1 MRNIENRR
9 HIKKLVHNPLRK
21 NLSRR
26 KETITPPDLLHVT
39 KKSFEE
45 FVQFNKNPYEREDKG
60 LEHIFRTSFP
70 LVDPNGQVEI
80 RYIAYEIGDW
90 ECGQCRKPLPD
101 DVVGGPG
108 IACPHCGGVLI
119 YKEKFTV
126 EDCKYKGLTYSTPLR
141 VLLELVV
148 NQVNPE
154 TGEVIPKFTKKQ
166 KVYFGEVPLL
176 TPYANFIING
186 TERIVVSQLIRSSGI
201 FFEGKEDKTKDVL
214 TRIIYKG
221 SIIPEK
227 GSRLEFEYA
236 TNVEI
241 FHARIDRRKLLGTT
255 VLRAFGLDTA
265 SKILKAFYG
274 DNFLTLNVKDGVLY
288 NPEKDVEV
296 SVEELS
302 NDEIF
307 ITYITEEDDEKGHR
321 IKVRKEAYVEPENL
335 EKFINDDRYEIEEI
349 VAIDPLVFRKS
360 PYGNIIIE
368 TLKKDQPKINKDF
381 TFQDAARVEIYRKM
395 RPTDTAVMD
404 PKAFL
409 RRANELFVAMF
420 HDAQRFD
427 LSRVGRVKIN
437 AKVHDIPSTI
447 KPLDLES
454 LLEKYPPLALAEDVE
469 VGKETIPAG
478 TKIDAKV
485 VEKLKNAKFQELK
498 VEPYLDDEARFV
510 LLIDIIN
517 IVKYLLEL
525 RLGKKQVDDIAH
537 LGNRRVRPVGEL
549 LEAQT
554 RVGFLRMAKAFK
566 DRVATV
572 DLEDPSIKPANFI
585 NPRYVTGSIIEFLKG
600 GQLSQ
605 FMDQANP
612 LAELTHKRRLSAL
625 GPGGLTRDS
634 AKFEIR
640 DVHPTHYGRVCPI
653 ETPEGQNI
661 GLISSMTVF
670 ATLNKFGFLV
680 SPYRKVVN
688 GKVTNEIEYLAAY
701 DEEKY
706 VIAQA
711 NAPIDNEGNFLRD
724 RVLARAKG
732 DIRLV
737 SPQEVDYMD
746 VSPKQVVSVSASLI
760 PFLEH
765 DDANRALMGSNMQ
778 RQAVPLLK
786 TEYPL
791 VGTGMEKIVADNSG
805 ATVRAKRG
813 GEVVSVSGDEIVIK
827 VNKEEI
833 DTNDPLDIGIDVY
846 KLKKFKGS
854 NQATCINQR
863 PLVRTG
869 DTVEAGAVI
878 ADGTS
883 TYKGELSLGKN
894 VLVAFMP
901 WRGYNFEDAI
911 VISERL
917 VKDDVFTSV
926 HIEEFEVEARDTKLG
941 AEEITRNIPGV
952 SERALANLDEHG
964 IVRVGAYVKP
974 GDILVGKVTPKGET
988 QPTPEEKL
996 LLAIFG
1002 EKASDVKDS
1011 SLRVPA
1017 GVEGIVIDVQVFA
1030 RKQGK
1035 SKKNEYLDN
1044 LIKEELQQ
1052 LDKELELKK
1061 KFILERRDEEVKKLI
1076 IGKNVSKDIRIAGK
1090 VVIKA
1095 GGEITEEN
1103 VNDAL
1108 RFIVINPA
1116 GFLDDKE
1123 TIKQVEEI
1131 VSKAKLQQELWE
1143 NLYEKR
1149 RQTIEKGADLK
1160 PGVNELVKVYIAQ
1173 KRKIQVGDK
1182 MAGRHGNKGVISVV
1196 LPEEDMPFMEDGTPV
1211 DIVLNPLGVPSRM
1224 NVGQIL
1230 ETHLGL
1236 AAKKLGEKLVE
1247 EIKALKEKTKEAIIE
1262 KIVEYYKIANNT
1274 AGEIAKEV
1282 RDEDVEKLREYL
1294 QELDEETLWSY
1305 VKDLEKIGIPVK
1317 TPVFEGATEEDV
1329 KEMLRKAGLKE
1340 TGKMKL
1346 IDGRTGEPFD
1356 LEVTAGY
1363 MYMLKLIHMVDDK
1376 IHARSTGPYSLI
1388 TQQPLGGRA
1397 QFGGQRFGE
1406 MEVWALEAHG
1416 AAYTLQEML
1425 TVKSDDIEG
1434 RKRVYESIIKGRYN
1448 YDIGIPESFKVLVRE
1463 LKALALDVNCR
1474 MEDGEEKSCDTV
1486 DIVTKNKK
1494 FEI

>member
-1 MRNIENRR
+1 MRT
-9 HIKKLVHNPLRK
+9 IKRLPYNPLRK

-26 KETITPPDLLHVT
+26 KEVLSPPDLLHIP
-39 KKSFEE
+39 KKSFEN
-45 FVQFNKNPYEREDKG
+45 FIQFDKNPYERENKG
-60 LEHIFRTSFP
+60 LENIFRTAFP
-70 LVDPNGQVEI
+70 FEDPNGQI
-80 RYIAYEIGDW
+80 TINYIAYEIGDW
-90 ECGQCRKPLPD
+90 ECGRCRKPLPE
-101 DVVGGPG
+101 DVVGGKGVP
-108 IACPHCGGVLI
+108 CPHCGGTLI
-119 YKEKFTV
+119 YKEKHSV
-126 EDCKYKGLTYSTPLR
+126 EECKYKGLTYSAPLR

-154 TGEVIPKFTKKQ
+154 TGEVIPKTIRKQ
-166 KVYFGEVPLL
+166 KVYFGDIPLI
-176 TPYANFIING
+176 TDKAYFIING
-186 TERIVVSQLIRSSGI
+186 SERVVVSQLIRSSGI
-201 FFEGKEDKTKDVL
+201 FFEAKEDKTKDIL

-241 FHARIDRRKLLGTT
+241 FHARIDRRKLLGST

-265 SKILKAFYG
+265 YKILKKFYG
-274 DNFLTLNVKDGVLY
+274 DVKYYKVVNGEFIDQLTGTALTA
-288 NPEKDVEV
+288 
-296 SVEELS
+296 EELEQELE

-307 ITYITEEDDEKGHR
+307 ITYTTEDQDEKGNLVT
-321 IKVRKEAYVEPENL
+321 IRKEKSVEIKNL
-335 EKFINDDRYEIEEI
+335 SRYLNDDRINIEEI
-349 VAIDPLVFRKS
+349 VAISPLTFRKS
-360 PYGNIIIE
+360 VYGNIIVE
-368 TLKKDQPKINKDF
+368 TLKKDEPQINAQF

-409 RRANELFVAMF
+409 RRANELFNAMF
-420 HDAQRFD
+420 YDPQRYD

-437 AKVHDIPSTI
+437 AKVHEIPKTI
-447 KPLDLES
+447 KPLDLDRI
-454 LLEKYPPLALAEDVE
+454 LEDLPPLALAEDVE
-469 VGKETIPAG
+469 VNGEVLKAG
-478 TKIDAKV
+478 TKIDEIV
-485 VEKLKNAKFQELK
+485 IEKLKSIKFDEIK
-498 VEPYLDDEARFV
+498 VEAYLDDEARFI
-510 LLIDIIN
+510 LLPDVVA

-525 RLGKKQVDDIAH
+525 RLGKKEVDDIAH

-549 LEAQT
+549 LENQT
-554 RVGFLRMAKAFK
+554 RLGLVRMNKAFR

-572 DLEDPSIKPANFI
+572 DIEDPNLKPADII
-585 NPRYVTGSIIEFLKG
+585 NPRYVTGSILEFLKG

-661 GLISSMTVF
+661 GLISSMTVYS
-670 ATLNKFGFLV
+670 TLNDFGFLV

-688 GKVTNEIEYLAAY
+688 GKVTDEIEYLAAY

-706 VIAQA
+706 TIAQA
-711 NAPIDNEGNFLRD
+711 NAPIDEEGRFINE
-724 RVLARAKG
+724 RVLARSKG

-737 SPQEVDYMD
+737 SPEEVDYMD

-791 VGTGMEKIVADNSG
+791 VGTGMEKIVAEHSG
-805 ATVRAKRG
+805 AAVVARRG
-813 GEVVSVSGDEIVIK
+813 GVIESVSGNRIVIA
-827 VNKEEI
+827 VNPEEI
-833 DTNDPLDIGIDVY
+833 NEDDPLDIGLDVY
-846 KLKKFKGS
+846 ELMKFKGS
-854 NQATCINQR
+854 NQATCMNQR
-863 PLVRTG
+863 PLVKRG
-869 DTVEAGAVI
+869 DRVEKGSVI

-894 VLVAFMP
+894 ILVAFMP

-917 VKDDVFTSV
+917 VKDDVFTSI
-926 HIEEFEVEARDTKLG
+926 HIEEFECEARETKLG
-941 AEEITRNIPGV
+941 PEEITRNVVGV
-952 SERALANLDEHG
+952 SEKALANLDEHG

-974 GDILVGKVTPKGET
+974 GDILVGKVTPKGES

-1002 EKASDVKDS
+1002 EKAADVKDS

-1017 GVEGIVIDVQVFA
+1017 GVEGIVVDVQVFS
-1030 RKQGK
+1030 RKKPGK
-1035 SKKNEYLDN
+1035 KADKY
-1044 LIKEELQQ
+1044 LQQ
-1052 LDKELELKK
+1052 LTEEEIQKLEKELEEKK
-1061 KFILERRDEEVKKLI
+1061 KFILKRRDELIKHLI
-1076 IGKNVSKDIRIAGK
+1076 IGQEVPRDIKIAGK
-1090 VVIKA
+1090 VVIKK
-1095 GGEITEEN
+1095 GEKITEDK
-1103 VNDAL
+1103 VDQVL
-1108 RFIVINPA
+1108 RFTVVNPS
-1116 GFLDDKE
+1116 GFLSDKE
-1123 TIKQVEEI
+1123 IAKKVEDI
-1131 VSKAKLQQELWE
+1131 VAKAKLQIELWE
-1143 NLYEKR
+1143 NIYEK
-1149 RQTIEKGADLK
+1149 QKATVLKGSDLK

-1196 LPEEDMPFMEDGTPV
+1196 LPEEDMPFMEDGTPI

-1236 AAKKLGEKLVE
+1236 AAKNLGKKLE
-1247 EIKALKEKTKEAIIE
+1247 EELKQLNSKKEIIK
-1262 KIVEYYKIANNT
+1262 KIVEYYKIANDTND
-1274 AGEIAKEV
+1274 ELVKKY
-1282 RDEDVEKLREYL
+1282 RDEDVKFLEEYL
-1294 QELDEETLWSY
+1294 NTLDEETLQEV
-1305 VKDLEKIGIPVK
+1305 VKDLTKIGIPVR
-1317 TPVFEGATEEDV
+1317 TPVFEGATEDDI
-1329 KEMLRKAGLKE
+1329 KEMLKKAGFK
-1340 TGKMKL
+1340 TNGKMTL

-1356 LEVTAGY
+1356 FEVTAGY

-1434 RKRVYESIIKGRYN
+1434 RKRVYESIIKGKYY
-1448 YDIGIPESFKVLVRE
+1448 YDIGVPESFKVLVRE
-1463 LKALALDVNCR
+1463 LKALALDVQCTF
-1474 MEDGEEKSCDTV
+1474 EDGNKEACDQV
-1486 DIVTKNKK
+1486 DIVSKGKEKK
-1494 FEI
+1494 ELF

>member
-1 MRNIENRR
+1 MKKVRNLNY
-9 HIKKLVHNPLRK
+9 NPLRK
-21 NLSRR
+21 SLKRR
-26 KETITPPDLLHVT
+26 REVASPPDLLHVP
-39 KKSFEE
+39 KESFEN
-45 FVQFNKNPYEREDKG
+45 FIQFNKNPYERENKG
-60 LEHIFRTSFP
+60 LENILRTSFP
-70 LVDPNGQVEI
+70 FVDPNGQVEI

-90 ECGQCRKPLPD
+90 ECGKCRKSLPN

-108 IACPHCGGVLI
+108 VKCPECGGVLI
-119 YKEKFTV
+119 YKEKHSV
-126 EDCKYKGLTYSTPLR
+126 EDCKYKGLTYSAPLR

-148 NQVNPE
+148 NQLNPE
-154 TGEVIPKFTKKQ
+154 TGEIIPKFTKKE
-166 KVYFGEVPLL
+166 KVYFGDVPLL
-176 TPYANFIING
+176 TDHAYFIING
-186 TERIVVSQLIRSSGI
+186 SERVVVSQLIRSSGI
-201 FFEGKEDKTKDVL
+201 FFEGKEDKTKDIL

-221 SIIPEK
+221 SVIPEK
-227 GSRLEFEYA
+227 GSRLEFEHS

-241 FHARIDRRKLLGTT
+241 FNAKIDRRKVLGTT
-255 VLRAFGLDTA
+255 ILRAFGLDTA
-265 SKILKAFYG
+265 YKILKAFYG
-274 DNFLTLNVKDGVLY
+274 ENVLRLEVVDGKLI
-288 NPEKDVEV
+288 NPEKGLEV

-307 ITYITEEDDEKGHR
+307 ITFIAEEEDERGK
-321 IKVRKEAYVEPENL
+321 KVNVRHEVYVEPEKL
-335 EKFINDDRYEIEEI
+335 EKFLLDDRIEIEEVI
-349 VAIDPLVFRKS
+349 AIDPLVFRKS

-368 TLKKDQPKINKDF
+368 TLKKDQPQINRDF
-381 TFQDAARVEIYRKM
+381 TFKDAARVEIYRKM

-409 RRANELFVAMF
+409 RRANELFEAIF
-420 HDAQRFD
+420 YDPQRYD
-427 LSRVGRVKIN
+427 LSKVGRVKIN
-437 AKVHDIPSTI
+437 AKIHDIPKAI
-447 KPLDLES
+447 KPLDLEG
-454 LLEKYPPLALAEDVE
+454 LLEKYPPLSIAEDIKI
-469 VGKETIPAG
+469 GKEVLKAG
-478 TKIDAKV
+478 TKIDEEV
-485 VEKLKNAKFQELK
+485 LNKLKSVKFKEIK
-498 VEPYLDDEARFV
+498 VNPYLDDEARFI
-510 LLIDIIN
+510 LLPDVIN

-525 RLGKKQVDDIAH
+525 RLGKKELDDIAH
-537 LGNRRVRPVGEL
+537 LGNRRVRPIGEL
-549 LEAQT
+549 LENQT
-554 RVGFLRMAKAFK
+554 RIGLVRMNKAFR
-566 DRVATV
+566 DRIATV
-572 DLEDPSIKPANFI
+572 DIEDPSVKPGNFI
-585 NPRYVTGSIIEFLKG
+585 NPRYLTGSILEFLKG

-661 GLISSMTVF
+661 GLVSSMTVYSS
-670 ATLNKFGFLV
+670 LNELGFLV
-680 SPYRKVVN
+680 TPYRKVKN
-688 GKVTNEIEYLAAY
+688 GKVTDEIEYLAAY

-711 NAPIDNEGNFLRD
+711 NAPVDEKGNFTAE

-737 SPQEVDYMD
+737 KPDEVDYMD
-746 VSPKQVVSVSASLI
+746 LSPKQVVSVSASLI

-791 VGTGMEKIVADNSG
+791 AGTGIERIVAKNSG
-805 ATVRAKRG
+805 SVVVAKRG
-813 GEVVSVSGDEIVIK
+813 GVVESVSGNEIIVK
-827 VNKEEI
+827 VNKDEI
-833 DTNDPLDIGIDVY
+833 DENDPLDIGIDIY

-863 PLVRTG
+863 PLVKKG
-869 DTVEAGAVI
+869 DIVEKGAI
-878 ADGTS
+878 LADGTS

-917 VKDDVFTSV
+917 VKDDVFTSI
-926 HIEEFEVEARDTKLG
+926 HIEEFEVEARETKLG
-941 AEEITRNIPGV
+941 SEEITRNIPGI

-1030 RKQGK
+1030 RKK
-1035 SKKNEYLDN
+1035 SGKKNSYLDK
-1044 LIKEELQQ
+1044 LLSEEVEKLE
-1052 LDKELELKK
+1052 KELEEKK
-1061 KFILERRDEEVKKLI
+1061 KFIHGRRDEELRKVV
-1076 IGKNVSKDIRIAGK
+1076 IGAEVSKDIKLAGK
-1090 VVIKA
+1090 TILKA
-1095 GGEITEEN
+1095 GEKITEEN
-1103 VNDAL
+1103 FESVV
-1108 RFIVINPA
+1108 RFIAINPT
-1116 GFLDDKE
+1116 GFLKNKKVIEEAKKIVDK
-1123 TIKQVEEI
+1123 
-1131 VSKAKLQQELWE
+1131 SKLQIELWE
-1143 NLYEKR
+1143 NLYEQK
-1149 RQTIEKGADLK
+1149 IKEVEKGADLK

-1182 MAGRHGNKGVISVV
+1182 MAGRHGNKGVISIV
-1196 LPEEDMPFMEDGTPV
+1196 LPVEDMPFTEDGTPV

-1236 AAKKLGEKLVE
+1236 AAKKLGEKLGK
-1247 EIKALKEKTKEAIIE
+1247 EIENLKKKSKDAIIK
-1262 KIVEYYKIANNT
+1262 KIIEYYKIANDT
-1274 AGEIAKEV
+1274 QDKLVKKI
-1282 RDEDVEKLREYL
+1282 RDEEVKLLKQYL
-1294 QELDEETLWSY
+1294 KDLDEESLNDILN
-1305 VKDLEKIGIPVK
+1305 DLTKIGIPIS
-1317 TPVFEGATEEDV
+1317 TPVFEGATEEDLKRLM
-1329 KEMLRKAGLKE
+1329 KEAGLKE
-1340 TGKMKL
+1340 TGKTTL
-1346 IDGRTGEPFD
+1346 IDGRTGEKFD
-1356 LEVTAGY
+1356 MEVNAGY

-1434 RKRVYESIIKGRYN
+1434 RKRVYESIIKGKYY

-1463 LKALALDVNCR
+1463 LKALALDVNCK
-1474 MEDGEEKSCDTV
+1474 MEDGEIKACDTV
-1486 DIVTKNKK
+1486 DIVSKNKK

>member
-1 MRNIENRR
+1 M
-9 HIKKLVHNPLRK
+9 
-21 NLSRR
+21 
-26 KETITPPDLLHVT
+26 
-39 KKSFEE
+39 
-45 FVQFNKNPYEREDKG
+45 
-60 LEHIFRTSFP
+60 
-70 LVDPNGQVEI
+70 
-80 RYIAYEIGDW
+80 
-90 ECGQCRKPLPD
+90 
-101 DVVGGPG
+101 
-108 IACPHCGGVLI
+108 
-119 YKEKFTV
+119 
-126 EDCKYKGLTYSTPLR
+126 
-141 VLLELVV
+141 
-148 NQVNPE
+148 
-154 TGEVIPKFTKKQ
+154 
-166 KVYFGEVPLL
+166 
-176 TPYANFIING
+176 
-186 TERIVVSQLIRSSGI
+186 
-201 FFEGKEDKTKDVL
+201 
-214 TRIIYKG
+214 
-221 SIIPEK
+221 
-227 GSRLEFEYA
+227 
-236 TNVEI
+236 
-241 FHARIDRRKLLGTT
+241 
-255 VLRAFGLDTA
+255 
-265 SKILKAFYG
+265 
-274 DNFLTLNVKDGVLY
+274 
-288 NPEKDVEV
+288 
-296 SVEELS
+296 
-302 NDEIF
+302 
-307 ITYITEEDDEKGHR
+307 
-321 IKVRKEAYVEPENL
+321 
-335 EKFINDDRYEIEEI
+335 
-349 VAIDPLVFRKS
+349 
-360 PYGNIIIE
+360 
-368 TLKKDQPKINKDF
+368 KKDQPQINASF
-381 TFQDAARVEIYRKM
+381 TFRDAARVDIYRKM

-409 RRANELFVAMF
+409 RRANELFENIF
-420 HDAQRFD
+420 YDLQRYD
-427 LSRVGRVKIN
+427 LSKVGRVKLN
-437 AKVHDIPSTI
+437 AKVHEIPEFI
-447 KPLDLES
+447 KPLDLDT
-454 LLEKYPPLALAEDVE
+454 LLEDYPPLALGEDVK

-478 TKIDAKV
+478 TKIDQSV
-485 VEKLKNAKFQELK
+485 VQKLKSKKFKQIK
-498 VEPYLDDEARFV
+498 VQPYLDEEARFV
-510 LLIDIIN
+510 LLPDVVA

-525 RLGKKQVDDIAH
+525 RLGKKELDDIAH
-537 LGNRRVRPVGEL
+537 LGNRRVRPAGEL
-549 LEAQT
+549 LENQT
-554 RVGFLRMAKAFK
+554 RLGLVRMNKAFK

-572 DLEDPSIKPANFI
+572 DIEDPNLKVADMI
-585 NPRYVTGSIIEFLKG
+585 NPRYVTGSILEFLKG

-670 ATLNKFGFLV
+670 ATINEFGFLV
-680 SPYRKVVN
+680 TPYRKVKN
-688 GKVTNEIEYLAAY
+688 GVVTNEIEYLAAY

-711 NAPIDNEGNFLRD
+711 NAPIDENGKFINE

-737 SPQEVDYMD
+737 SPDEVDYMD

-791 VGTGMEKIVADNSG
+791 VGTGMEKVIAEHSG
-805 ATVRAKRG
+805 AAVIAKRG
-813 GEVVSVSGDEIVIK
+813 GVVESVSGDRIVIK
-827 VNKEEI
+827 VNPEEI
-833 DTNDPLDIGIDVY
+833 NTDDPLDIGLDIY
-846 KLKKFKGS
+846 ELMKFKGS
-854 NQATCINQR
+854 NQATCMNQR
-863 PLVRTG
+863 PLVRKG
-869 DTVEAGAVI
+869 DTVVAGSVI

-917 VKDDVFTSV
+917 VKDDVFTSI
-926 HIEEFEVEARDTKLG
+926 HIEEFTCEARETKLG
-941 AEEITRNIPGV
+941 PEEITRNIVGV
-952 SERALANLDEHG
+952 NEKALANLDEHG

-1002 EKASDVKDS
+1002 EKAADVKDS

-1030 RKQGK
+1030 RKKPGK
-1035 SKKNEYLDN
+1035 KENRYIQQ
-1044 LIKEELQQ
+1044 LIDEEIEK
-1052 LDKELELKK
+1052 LDKELEEKK
-1061 KFILERRDEEVKKLI
+1061 KFITSRRDELVKELI
-1076 IGKNVSKDIRIAGK
+1076 IGQKVPRDIKVAGK
-1090 VVIKA
+1090 VILKK
-1095 GGEITEEN
+1095 GEEITEETAPK
-1103 VNDAL
+1103 VL
-1108 RFIVINPA
+1108 RFIVVNPS
-1116 GFLDDKE
+1116 GFLSDKDV
-1123 TIKQVEEI
+1123 IGKVENI
-1131 VSKAKLQQELWE
+1131 VNKAKLQIELWE
-1143 NLYEKR
+1143 NIYEK
-1149 RQTIEKGADLK
+1149 QKQQAQKGADLK

-1182 MAGRHGNKGVISVV
+1182 MAGRHGNKGVISIV

-1236 AAKKLGEKLVE
+1236 AAKKLGEKLGE
-1247 EIKALKEKTKEAIIE
+1247 ELKKITGKEAVINKII
-1262 KIVEYYKIANNT
+1262 EYYKIANTTGDKIVDKYREEDLKELERYLNT
-1274 AGEIAKEV
+1274 L
-1282 RDEDVEKLREYL
+1282 DED
-1294 QELDEETLWSY
+1294 TLKAV
-1305 VKDLEKIGIPVK
+1305 VKDLSQIGIPVR
-1317 TPVFEGATEEDV
+1317 TPVFEGATENDI
-1329 KEMLRKAGLKE
+1329 KEMLRKAGFKE
-1340 TGKMKL
+1340 DGKMKL

-1416 AAYTLQEML
+1416 AAYSLQEML

-1434 RKRVYESIIKGRYN
+1434 RKRVYESIVKGKYY
-1448 YDIGIPESFKVLVRE
+1448 YDIGVPESFKVLVRE
-1463 LKALALDVNCR
+1463 LKALALDVECTL
-1474 MEDGEEKSCDTV
+1474 EDGQQQACDTV
-1486 DIVTKNKK
+1486 DIVSKSKK
-1494 FEI
+1494 KEL

>member
-1 MRNIENRR
+1 MRNVKSLEY
-9 HIKKLVHNPLRK
+9 NPLRK
-21 NLSRR
+21 SLTRR
-26 KETITPPDLLHVT
+26 KEVLKPPPLLKVP
-39 KKSFEE
+39 KDSFEN
-45 FVQFNKNPYEREDKG
+45 FVQFNVNPYKRKNKG
-60 LEHIFRTSFP
+60 LEGIFKSSFP
-70 LVDPNGQVEI
+70 FVDPNEQIEI
-80 RYIAYEIGDW
+80 HYVAYELGDW
-90 ECGQCRKPLPD
+90 ECGRCRKPLPE

-108 IACPHCGGVLI
+108 VPCPYCGGTLI
-119 YKEKFTV
+119 YKEKHTV
-126 EDCKYKGLTYSTPLR
+126 EEAEYKELTYSAPLR

-148 NQVNPE
+148 NEIDQE
-154 TGEVIPKFTKKQ
+154 TGEIRVKRRKRQ
-166 KVYFGEVPLL
+166 KVYFGDIPLL
-176 TPYANFIING
+176 TDNAYFIING
-186 TERIVVSQLIRSSGI
+186 TKRVVVSQLIRSSGI
-201 FFEGKEDKTKDVL
+201 FFEAREDKTKDIL

-221 SIIPEK
+221 SVIPEK

-241 FHARIDRRKLLGTT
+241 FNAKIDRRKVLGTT
-255 VLRAFGLDTA
+255 ILRAFGLDTA
-265 SKILKAFYG
+265 YRILKTFY
-274 DNFLTLNVKDGVLY
+274 
-288 NPEKDVEV
+288 KDVVRFEKRGDEYIDTKTGQ
-296 SVEELS
+296 SLTEQELI
-302 NDEIF
+302 DELENHDVF
-307 ITYITEEDDEKGHR
+307 ITYLKDDEDEKGHN
-321 IKVRKEAYVEPENL
+321 IKVRE
-335 EKFINDDRYEIEEI
+335 EKFVEVEDLGKYLADDRIEIEDI
-349 VAIDPLVFRKS
+349 SAVSLTTVNRS

-368 TLKKDQPKINKDF
+368 TLKKDEPKINANF
-381 TFQDAARVEIYRKM
+381 TFKDAARVEIYRKM
-395 RPTDTAVMD
+395 RPTDTAVID

-409 RRANELFVAMF
+409 RRANELFEYIF
-420 HDAQRFD
+420 FDPQRYD
-427 LSRVGRVKIN
+427 LSKVGRIKIN
-437 AKVHDIPSTI
+437 AKVHDIPKVI
-447 KPLDLES
+447 KPLDLDD
-454 LLEKYPPLALAEDVE
+454 LLEKYPPLALAEDIEVE
-469 VGKETIPAG
+469 GEVLKRG
-478 TKIDAKV
+478 TEITEEV
-485 VEKLKNAKFQELK
+485 LEKLKRANIPEIK
-498 VEPYLDDEARFV
+498 VEPYLEGRARFI
-510 LLIDIIN
+510 LLPDIVA

-525 RLGKKQVDDIAH
+525 RLGKREVDDIAH

-549 LEAQT
+549 LENQA
-554 RVGFLRMAKAFK
+554 RLGIARMQKAFK

-572 DLEDPSIKPANFI
+572 DIEDPNLKAADII
-585 NPRYVTGSIIEFLKG
+585 NPRYVTSSIVEFLKG
-600 GQLSQ
+600 GQLAQ

-661 GLISSMTVF
+661 GLISSMTVYSQV
-670 ATLNKFGFLV
+670 NEFGFLV
-680 SPYRKVVN
+680 TPYRKVVD
-688 GKVTNEIEYLAAY
+688 GKVTDEIELLAAY

-706 VIAQA
+706 TIAQA
-711 NAPIDNEGNFLRD
+711 NAPIDEDGRFLNN

-737 SPQEVDYMD
+737 SPEEVDYMD
-746 VSPKQVVSVSASLI
+746 VSPKQVVSVSTSLI

-791 VGTGMEKIVADNSG
+791 VGTGIETIVARDSG
-805 ATVRAKRG
+805 SAVVAKRG
-813 GEVVSVSGDEIVIK
+813 GVVESVSGNKIVISVNSDEI
-827 VNKEEI
+827 NE
-833 DTNDPLDIGIDVY
+833 DDPLDIGLDVY
-846 KLKKFKGS
+846 ELQKFKGS
-854 NQATCINQR
+854 NQSTCINQR
-863 PLVRTG
+863 PLVRRG
-869 DTVEAGAVI
+869 DRIEAGAII
-878 ADGTS
+878 ADGHS

-926 HIEEFEVEARDTKLG
+926 HIEEFECEARETKLG
-941 AEEITRNIPGV
+941 PEEITRNVVGV
-952 SERALANLDEHG
+952 SQKALANLDEHG
-964 IVRVGAYVKP
+964 IIRVGAYVKP
-974 GDILVGKVTPKGET
+974 GDILVGKVTPKGES
-988 QPTPEEKL
+988 QPSPEEKL

-1002 EKASDVKDS
+1002 EKASEVKDT

-1030 RKQGK
+1030 RNKPD
-1035 SKKNEYLDN
+1035 KKGNRYL
-1044 LIKEELQQ
+1044 
-1052 LDKELELKK
+1052 KELMEEEIRKLDEKLEEK
-1061 KFILERRDEEVKKLI
+1061 RKFIQKRRDELVKQLVLGQK
-1076 IGKNVSKDIRIAGK
+1076 VARDIKVGGK
-1090 VVIKA
+1090 VVLGK
-1095 GGEITEEN
+1095 GNEITKDN
-1103 VNDAL
+1103 IDIVL
-1108 RFIVINPA
+1108 RFIIVNPS
-1116 GFLDDKE
+1116 GFLADKSVAE
-1123 TIKQVEEI
+1123 QVEK
-1131 VSKAKLQQELWE
+1131 VVNKAKLQIELWE
-1143 NLYEKR
+1143 NIYEK
-1149 RQTIEKGADLK
+1149 QKANVLKGSDLK

-1236 AAKKLGEKLVE
+1236 AARKLGQKLSKELEKLNSKE
-1247 EIKALKEKTKEAIIE
+1247 EIIKKV
-1262 KIVEYYKIANNT
+1262 VEYYMIANDT
-1274 AGEIAKEV
+1274 AGDIAKKYREEEV
-1282 RDEDVEKLREYL
+1282 KELEDYL
-1294 QELDEETLWSY
+1294 QTLDEETLQAIIRDF
-1305 VKDLEKIGIPVK
+1305 KNIGIPMK
-1317 TPVFEGATEEDV
+1317 TPVFEGATESDI
-1329 KEMLRKAGLKE
+1329 KEMLKEVNMKE

-1346 IDGRTGEPFD
+1346 IDGRTGEPFEF
-1356 LEVTAGY
+1356 EVTSGY

-1434 RKRVYESIIKGRYN
+1434 RKRVYEAIIKGKYD

-1463 LKALALDVNCR
+1463 LKALALDVECKF
-1474 MEDGEEKSCDTV
+1474 EDGRQEACDKV
-1486 DIVTKNKK
+1486 NLISKNKK
-1494 FEI
+1494 EEKPI

>member
-1 MRNIENRR
+1 MKKIRNINY
-9 HIKKLVHNPLRK
+9 NPLRK
-21 NLSRR
+21 SLKRR
-26 KETITPPDLLHVT
+26 KEIVSPPDLLHIP
-39 KKSFEE
+39 KQSFED

-60 LEHIFRTSFP
+60 LENIFRNTFP
-70 LVDPNGQVEI
+70 FVDPNGQVEI

-90 ECGQCRKPLPD
+90 ECGKCEKPLPT

-108 IACPHCGGVLI
+108 VECPHCGGVLI
-119 YKEKFTV
+119 YKEKHSV
-126 EDCKYKGLTYSTPLR
+126 EECKYKGLTYSAPLR

-154 TGEVIPKFTKKQ
+154 TGEIIPKFTKKE
-166 KVYFGEVPLL
+166 KVYFGDVPLL
-176 TPYANFIING
+176 TEFANFIVNG
-186 TERIVVSQLIRSSGI
+186 SERIIVSQLIRSSGI
-201 FFEGKEDKTKDVL
+201 LFEGKEDKTKDVL

-241 FHARIDRRKLLGTT
+241 FNAKLDRRKVLGTT
-255 VLRAFGLDTA
+255 ILRAFGLDTA
-265 SKILKAFYG
+265 YKILKAFYG
-274 DNFLTLNVKDGVLY
+274 DNIQRYKVRDGKLID
-288 NPEKDVEV
+288 PKTELEV
-296 SVEELS
+296 STEEVS

-307 ITYITEEDDEKGHR
+307 ATFITEEEDERGKKV
-321 IKVRKEAYVEPENL
+321 KVRAETFVEPENL
-335 EKFINDDRYEIEEI
+335 DKFLLDDRIEIEEVI
-349 VAIDPLVFRKS
+349 AIDPIIFRKS
-360 PYGNIIIE
+360 PYGNIIVE

-409 RRANELFVAMF
+409 RRANELFETIF
-420 HDAQRFD
+420 YDSQRYD

-437 AKVHDIPSTI
+437 AKVHNIPKVI
-447 KPLDLES
+447 KPLDLDT
-454 LLEKYPPLALAEDVE
+454 LLEKYPPLALAEDIK
-469 VGKETIPAG
+469 VGNETLKSG
-478 TKIDAKV
+478 TKIDAEI
-485 VEKLKNAKFQELK
+485 VEKLKSIKFKEIK
-498 VEPYLDDEARFV
+498 VEAYLDEEARFI
-510 LLIDIIN
+510 LLPDIVN

-525 RLGKKQVDDIAH
+525 RLGKKELDDIAH

-549 LEAQT
+549 LENQA
-554 RVGFLRMAKAFK
+554 RIGLARMNKAFK
-566 DRVATV
+566 DRIATI
-572 DLEDPSIKPANFI
+572 DLEDPSIKPGNFI
-585 NPRYVTGSIIEFLKG
+585 NPRYLTGSILEFLKT

-640 DVHPTHYGRVCPI
+640 DVHPTHYGRICPI

-661 GLISSMTVF
+661 GLVSSTTVY
-670 ATLNKFGFLV
+670 ASLNEFGFLV
-680 SPYRKVVN
+680 TPYRKVKD

-711 NAPIDNEGNFLRD
+711 NAPIDENGNFLRD

-737 SPQEVDYMD
+737 RPEEVDYMD
-746 VSPKQVVSVSASLI
+746 VSPKQVVSVSSSLI

-791 VGTGMEKIVADNSG
+791 AGTGIERIVAKNSG
-805 ATVRAKRG
+805 SVVVAKRG
-813 GEVVSVSGDEIVIK
+813 GVVEYVSGDKIVIK
-827 VNKEEI
+827 VNQDEI
-833 DTNDPLDIGIDVY
+833 NENDPLDIGMDIY
-846 KLKKFKGS
+846 KLKKFRGS

-863 PLVRTG
+863 PLVRKG
-869 DTVEAGAVI
+869 DIVEKGAII

-883 TYKGELSLGKN
+883 TYKGELALGKN

-917 VKDDVFTSV
+917 VKDDVFTSI
-926 HIEEFEVEARDTKLG
+926 HIEEFEVEARETKLG
-941 AEEITRNIPGV
+941 SEEITRNIPGV

-964 IVRVGAYVKP
+964 IVRIGAYVKP

-1002 EKASDVKDS
+1002 EKASDVKDT
-1011 SLRVPA
+1011 SLRVPT
-1017 GVEGIVIDVQVFA
+1017 GVEGIVVDVQVFA
-1030 RKQGK
+1030 RKKGN
-1035 SKKNEYLDN
+1035 KKNAYLEKLLN
-1044 LIKEELQQ
+1044 EEIEKLE
-1052 LDKELELKK
+1052 KELEDKK
-1061 KFILERRDEEVKKLI
+1061 DFIQNRRDSQLKEVI
-1076 IGKNVSKDIRIAGK
+1076 IGSKVSKDVKIAGK
-1090 VVIKA
+1090 TILKA
-1095 GGEITEEN
+1095 GKEITEEN
-1103 VNDAL
+1103 FDSVVK
-1108 RFIVINPA
+1108 FIAVNPA
-1116 GFLDDKE
+1116 GFLKDKE
-1123 TIKQVEEI
+1123 VTEKAKEI
-1131 VSKAKLQQELWE
+1131 IDKAKLQIQLWE
-1143 NLYEKR
+1143 KIYSSKIKEV
-1149 RQTIEKGADLK
+1149 EKGADLK

-1196 LPEEDMPFMEDGTPV
+1196 LPVEDMPFTEDGTPV

-1236 AAKKLGEKLVE
+1236 AAKKLGEKLGE
-1247 EIKALKEKTKEAIIE
+1247 EIKKLNSKDEIIK
-1262 KIVEYYKIANNT
+1262 KIIEYYKIANDT
-1274 AGEIAKEV
+1274 QDELIKKL
-1282 RDEDVEKLREYL
+1282 RDEDVKLLEEYL
-1294 QELDEETLWSY
+1294 KELDEESLNDIL
-1305 VKDLEKIGIPVK
+1305 KDLINIGIPIS
-1317 TPVFEGATEEDV
+1317 TPVFEGATESDI
-1329 KEMLRKAGLKE
+1329 KELLRKAGLKE
-1340 TGKMKL
+1340 TGKTTL
-1346 IDGRTGEPFD
+1346 IDGRTGEKFD
-1356 LEVTAGY
+1356 MEVNAGY

-1397 QFGGQRFGE
+1397 QFGGQRLGE

-1434 RKRVYESIIKGRYN
+1434 RKRVYESIVKGKYY
-1448 YDIGIPESFKVLVRE
+1448 YDVGIPESFKVLVRE
-1463 LKALALDVNCR
+1463 LKALALDVNCK
-1474 MEDGEEKSCDTV
+1474 MEDGETKPCDQV
-1486 DIVTKNKK
+1486 DIVSKNKK

>member
-1 MRNIENRR
+1 MKKVRNLNY
-9 HIKKLVHNPLRK
+9 NPLRK
-21 NLSRR
+21 SLKRR
-26 KETITPPDLLHVT
+26 REVASPPDLLHVP
-39 KKSFEE
+39 KESFEN
-45 FVQFNKNPYEREDKG
+45 FIQFNKNPYERENKG
-60 LEHIFRTSFP
+60 LENILRTSFP
-70 LVDPNGQVEI
+70 FIDPNGQVEI

-90 ECGQCRKPLPD
+90 ECGKCRKSLPN

-108 IACPHCGGVLI
+108 VKCPECGGVLI
-119 YKEKFTV
+119 YKEKHSV
-126 EDCKYKGLTYSTPLR
+126 EDCKYKGLTYSAPLR

-148 NQVNPE
+148 NQLNPE
-154 TGEVIPKFTKKQ
+154 TGEIIPKFTKKE
-166 KVYFGEVPLL
+166 KVYFGDVPLL
-176 TPYANFIING
+176 TDHAYFIING
-186 TERIVVSQLIRSSGI
+186 SERVVVSQLIRSSGI
-201 FFEGKEDKTKDVL
+201 FFEGKEDKTKDIL

-221 SIIPEK
+221 SVIPEK
-227 GSRLEFEYA
+227 GSRLEFEHA

-241 FHARIDRRKLLGTT
+241 FNAKIDRRKVLGTT
-255 VLRAFGLDTA
+255 ILRAFGLDTA
-265 SKILKAFYG
+265 YKILKAFYG
-274 DNFLTLNVKDGVLY
+274 ENVLRLEVVDGKLI
-288 NPEKDVEV
+288 NPEKGLEV

-307 ITYITEEDDEKGHR
+307 ITFIAEEEDERGK
-321 IKVRKEAYVEPENL
+321 KVNVRHEVYVEPEKL
-335 EKFINDDRYEIEEI
+335 EKFLLDDRIEIEEVI
-349 VAIDPLVFRKS
+349 AIDPLVFRKS

-368 TLKKDQPKINKDF
+368 TLKKDQPQINRDF
-381 TFQDAARVEIYRKM
+381 TFKDAARVEIYRKM

-409 RRANELFVAMF
+409 RRANELFEAIF
-420 HDAQRFD
+420 YDPQRYD
-427 LSRVGRVKIN
+427 LSKVGRVKIN
-437 AKVHDIPSTI
+437 AKIHDIPKAI
-447 KPLDLES
+447 KPLDLEG
-454 LLEKYPPLALAEDVE
+454 LLEKYPPLSIAEDIKI
-469 VGKETIPAG
+469 GKEVLKAG
-478 TKIDAKV
+478 TKIDEEV
-485 VEKLKNAKFQELK
+485 LNKLKSVKFKEIK
-498 VEPYLDDEARFV
+498 VNPYLDDEARFI
-510 LLIDIIN
+510 LLPDVIN

-525 RLGKKQVDDIAH
+525 RLGKKELDDIAH
-537 LGNRRVRPVGEL
+537 LGNRRVRPIGEL
-549 LEAQT
+549 LENQT
-554 RVGFLRMAKAFK
+554 RIGLVRMNKAFR
-566 DRVATV
+566 DRIATV
-572 DLEDPSIKPANFI
+572 DIEDPSVKPGNFI
-585 NPRYVTGSIIEFLKG
+585 NPRYLTGSILEFLKG

-661 GLISSMTVF
+661 GLVSSMTVYSS
-670 ATLNKFGFLV
+670 LNELGFLV
-680 SPYRKVVN
+680 TPYRKVKN
-688 GKVTNEIEYLAAY
+688 GKVTDEIEYLAAY

-711 NAPIDNEGNFLRD
+711 NAPVDEKGNFTAE

-737 SPQEVDYMD
+737 KPDEVDYMD
-746 VSPKQVVSVSASLI
+746 LSPKQVVSVSASLI

-791 VGTGMEKIVADNSG
+791 AGTGIERIVAKNSG
-805 ATVRAKRG
+805 SVVVAKRG
-813 GEVVSVSGDEIVIK
+813 GVVESVSGNEIIVK
-827 VNKEEI
+827 VNKDEI
-833 DTNDPLDIGIDVY
+833 DENDPLDIGIDIY

-863 PLVRTG
+863 PLVKKG
-869 DTVEAGAVI
+869 DIVEKGAI
-878 ADGTS
+878 LADGTS

-917 VKDDVFTSV
+917 VKDDVFTSI
-926 HIEEFEVEARDTKLG
+926 HIEEFEVEARETKLG
-941 AEEITRNIPGV
+941 SEEITRNIPGI

-1030 RKQGK
+1030 RKK
-1035 SKKNEYLDN
+1035 SGKKNSYLDK
-1044 LIKEELQQ
+1044 LLSEEVEKLE
-1052 LDKELELKK
+1052 KELEEKK
-1061 KFILERRDEEVKKLI
+1061 KFIHGRRDEELRKVV
-1076 IGKNVSKDIRIAGK
+1076 IGAEVSKDIKLAGK
-1090 VVIKA
+1090 TILKA
-1095 GGEITEEN
+1095 GEKITEEN
-1103 VNDAL
+1103 FESVV
-1108 RFIVINPA
+1108 RFIAINPT
-1116 GFLDDKE
+1116 GFLKNKKVIEEAKKIVDK
-1123 TIKQVEEI
+1123 
-1131 VSKAKLQQELWE
+1131 SKLQIELWE
-1143 NLYEKR
+1143 NLYEQK
-1149 RQTIEKGADLK
+1149 IKEVEKGADLK

-1182 MAGRHGNKGVISVV
+1182 MAGRHGNKGVISIV
-1196 LPEEDMPFMEDGTPV
+1196 LPVEDMPFTEDGTPV

-1236 AAKKLGEKLVE
+1236 AAKKLGEKLGK
-1247 EIKALKEKTKEAIIE
+1247 EIENLKKKSKDAIIK
-1262 KIVEYYKIANNT
+1262 KIIEYYKIANDT
-1274 AGEIAKEV
+1274 QDKLVKKI
-1282 RDEDVEKLREYL
+1282 RDEEVKLLEQYL
-1294 QELDEETLWSY
+1294 KDLDEESLNDILN
-1305 VKDLEKIGIPVK
+1305 DLTKIGIPIS
-1317 TPVFEGATEEDV
+1317 TPVFEGATEEDLKRLM
-1329 KEMLRKAGLKE
+1329 KEAGLKE
-1340 TGKMKL
+1340 TGKTTL
-1346 IDGRTGEPFD
+1346 IDGRTGEKFD
-1356 LEVTAGY
+1356 MEVNAGY

-1434 RKRVYESIIKGRYN
+1434 RKRVYESIIKGKYY

-1463 LKALALDVNCR
+1463 LKALALDVNCK
-1474 MEDGEEKSCDTV
+1474 MEDGEIKACDTV
-1486 DIVTKNKK
+1486 DIVSKNKK

>member
-1 MRNIENRR
+1 MRNIK
-9 HIKKLVHNPLRK
+9 HLPFNPLRK

-26 KETITPPDLLHVT
+26 KEVISPPDLLHVQ
-39 KKSFEE
+39 KKSFED
-45 FVQFNKNPYEREDKG
+45 FVQFNKNPYKRENKG
-60 LEHIFRTSFP
+60 LENIFRTSFP
-70 LVDPNGQVEI
+70 FEDPNGQIEI

-90 ECGQCRKPLPD
+90 ECGKCRKPLPE
-101 DVVGGPG
+101 DVVGGPE
-108 IACPHCGGVLI
+108 IPCPNCGGVLI
-119 YKEKFTV
+119 YKEKNSI
-126 EDCKYKGLTYSTPLR
+126 EECKYKGLTYSAPLR
-141 VLLELVV
+141 VLLELIV
-148 NQVNPE
+148 NHVDPS
-154 TGEVIPKFTKKQ
+154 TGEITPKTIKRH
-166 KVYFGEVPLL
+166 KVYFGDIPLL
-176 TPYANFIING
+176 TDKAYFIING
-186 TERIVVSQLIRSSGI
+186 SERVVVSQLIRSSGI
-201 FFEGKEDKTKDVL
+201 FFEAKEDKTKDIL

-227 GSRLEFEYA
+227 GSRLEFEHA

-241 FHARIDRRKLLGTT
+241 FNARIDRRKLLGTT
-255 VLRAFGLDTA
+255 ILRAFGLDSA
-265 SKILKAFYG
+265 YKILKAFYSDVKRYVKK
-274 DNFLTLNVKDGVLY
+274 DNEYIDEKTGVVYNIDELVK
-288 NPEKDVEV
+288 
-296 SVEELS
+296 ELE

-307 ITYITEEDDEKGHR
+307 ITYTVEEQDEKGNAVTIRHE
-321 IKVRKEAYVEPENL
+321 KAVEPQNL
-335 EKFINDDRYEIEEI
+335 EKYLLDDRLTIEEI
-349 VAIDPLVFRKS
+349 VAISPLVFRKS

-368 TLKKDQPKINKDF
+368 TLKKDEPQINAMF
-381 TFQDAARVEIYRKM
+381 TFQDAARVDIYRKM

-409 RRANELFVAMF
+409 KRANELFNSVF
-420 HDAQRFD
+420 YDHQRYD
-427 LSRVGRVKIN
+427 LSKVGRVKIN
-437 AKVHDIPSTI
+437 AKVHDIPKTI
-447 KPLDLES
+447 KPLDLDT
-454 LLEKYPPLALAEDVE
+454 LLEKYPPLALGEDVE
-469 VGKETIPAG
+469 IEGETLKAG
-478 TKIDAKV
+478 TKIDQSV
-485 VEKLKNAKFQELK
+485 IEKLKTLKFEEIK
-498 VEPYLDDEARFV
+498 VEQYLDDEARFI
-510 LLIDIIN
+510 LLPDVIA
-517 IVKYLLEL
+517 IVKYLLEI
-525 RLGKKQVDDIAH
+525 RLGKKELDDIAH

-549 LEAQT
+549 LENQA
-554 RVGFLRMAKAFK
+554 RLGLVRMNKAFR

-572 DLEDPSIKPANFI
+572 DIEDPNLKAADIV
-585 NPRYVTGSIIEFLKG
+585 NPRYVTGSILEFLKG

-661 GLISSMTVF
+661 GLISSMTVYS
-670 ATLNKFGFLV
+670 TINEFGFLV
-680 SPYRKVVN
+680 SPYRKVKN

-711 NAPIDNEGNFLRD
+711 NAPVDDEGNFLAE

-737 SPQEVDYMD
+737 DPKEVDYMD

-791 VGTGMEKIVADNSG
+791 VGTGMEKIVAKNSG
-805 ATVRAKRG
+805 AAVVAKRG
-813 GEVVSVSGDEIVIK
+813 GVVESVSGNRIVIK
-827 VNKEEI
+827 VNPEEI
-833 DTNDPLDIGIDVY
+833 NQDDPLDIGLDVY
-846 KLKKFKGS
+846 ELMKFKGS
-854 NQATCINQR
+854 NQATCMNQR
-863 PLVRTG
+863 PLVRRG
-869 DTVEAGAVI
+869 DKVEAGAII

-883 TYKGELSLGKN
+883 TYRGELALGKN

-917 VKDDVFTSV
+917 VKDDVFTSI
-926 HIEEFEVEARDTKLG
+926 HIEEFECEARETKLG
-941 AEEITRNIPGV
+941 SEEITRNIVGV
-952 SERALANLDEHG
+952 SEKALANLDEHG

-1002 EKASDVKDS
+1002 EKASEVKDS

-1030 RKQGK
+1030 RKKTGK
-1035 SKKNEYLDN
+1035 KEDRYLKQ
-1044 LIKEELQQ
+1044 LAEEEINRLE
-1052 LDKELELKK
+1052 KELEEKK
-1061 KFILERRDEEVKKLI
+1061 RFIQARRDELVKELI
-1076 IGKNVSKDIRIAGK
+1076 IGQKVPRDIKVAGK
-1090 VVIKA
+1090 VVVKK
-1095 GGEITEEN
+1095 GEEITEKT
-1103 VNDAL
+1103 VDAIL
-1108 RFIVINPA
+1108 RFIVVNPS
-1116 GFLDDKE
+1116 GFLSDKKVAE
-1123 TIKQVEEI
+1123 DVEKI
-1131 VSKAKLQQELWE
+1131 VSKAKLQIELWE
-1143 NLYEKR
+1143 NIYEK
-1149 RQTIEKGADLK
+1149 QKAAVQKGSDLK

-1236 AAKKLGEKLVE
+1236 AAKKLGQKLYE
-1247 EIKALKEKTKEAIIE
+1247 ELKKLNSKEALIDKIIE
-1262 KIVEYYKIANNT
+1262 YYEIANDT
-1274 AGEIAKEV
+1274 AGELAQKYRE
-1282 RDEDVEKLREYL
+1282 EDIRELRRYL
-1294 QELDEETLWSY
+1294 ESLDDETLKAII
-1305 VKDLEKIGIPVK
+1305 KDLGEIGIPVR
-1317 TPVFEGATEEDV
+1317 TPVFEGATEEDI
-1329 KEMLRKAGLKE
+1329 KTMLRKAGFKE

-1434 RKRVYESIIKGRYN
+1434 RKRVYESIVKGRYY
-1448 YDIGIPESFKVLVRE
+1448 YDIGVPESFKVLVRE
-1463 LKALALDVNCR
+1463 LKALALDVQCN
-1474 MEDGEEKSCDTV
+1474 MEGGEKQACDQV
-1486 DIVTKNKK
+1486 DIVSKSKK
-1494 FEI
+1494 KEL